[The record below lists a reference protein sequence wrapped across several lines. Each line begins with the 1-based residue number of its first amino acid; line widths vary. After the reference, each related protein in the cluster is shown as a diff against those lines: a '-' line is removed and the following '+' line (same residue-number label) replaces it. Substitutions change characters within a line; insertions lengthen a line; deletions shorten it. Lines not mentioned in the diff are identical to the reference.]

1 MQNGYKNSS
10 AKYKKRQED
19 LRRITAELM
28 NKSLNIDEDG
38 IEILGIRREIEIVE
52 AKSEVVEI
60 STSGKRR

>member
-28 NKSLNIDEDG
+28 NKSLDIDEDG
-38 IEILGIRREIEIVE
+38 IEIIGIRREIEIVE